1 MSTIIKYCSIFSLLT
16 LFTFSVQSQNL
27 CEYEVKVI
35 NKQKKKV
42 KAITESIVK
51 EWYAKNATSLKL
63 PETLHFSKIKFK
75 PNESKTELK
84 KWSGIDSIL
93 CVKKS
98 EQQLIKGFSEMR
110 QLKLVIF
117 EISATFNFKNSLTPL
132 IKSLLYFEFD
142 INGDLIRAV
151 IREKESSPYT
161 EKYYYN

>member
-1 MSTIIKYCSIFSLLT
+1 MSTIIKYCSLFSLLT
-16 LFTFSVQSQNL
+16 LFTFRVQSQNL

-51 EWYAKNATSLKL
+51 EWYTKNAVTLKL

-84 KWSGIDSIL
+84 KWSSIDSIL

-110 QLKLVIF
+110 KLKLVIF